1 MKKLLCLVLLASML
15 FSVLP
20 HASASTAS
28 YVSRSDFSWGVNGH
42 NRYYASYPEKNLK
55 TQVKLAAELGSKIYR
70 FNYNPVTEEDFAYLD
85 TVLAEVLAYG
95 MDMMLVLDDAQGTP
109 EAIAQRIGA
118 TAARYT
124 ASSPHGFI
132 RYLQVFGEAD
142 IPALLDSNPTD
153 VPDGS
158 RPSHYSDAVINDW
171 YGRFQSALGAIR
183 AVNTDS
189 KTVISISYLH
199 YGFLTALK
207 NKGLQW
213 DIIGLDWYAD
223 MGAFSRV
230 LTPVK
235 ANFTQDI
242 LITETNIRPSGNNT
256 YAPISTWSWLTDGM
270 AAVYAEPRVK
280 GLIFY
285 ELMDEPAISDPVEA
299 YCGLVGGTETGDV
312 TARKAIYTYIQEA
325 IGGGPR
331 QPAYPIRPPAPS
343 LLGIPLKAAI
353 LDETGDSALL
363 GNGGVAPGFH
373 FLADTVYN
381 DGVGPLD
388 LTAADAIAFDFFISD
403 YHALAAAMANTN
415 GGVTDLFFFL
425 GSTPGNRY
433 GTREGA
439 PFLNQ
444 ITGSGW
450 NHIVLPLSAFT
461 QVGTGTLDAS
471 QVSSWMLSFAG
482 PNIYTSLGAAAD
494 VEVACA
500 NICAVM
506 EPPLTMTLLDK
517 DFSSYTFPDGAA
529 YSWLWDTL
537 YSSGLPPVDLSAC
550 DTITFEFYVSD
561 YAAFTERLSGG
572 KGASDIRFT
581 LGSDSGNRYN
591 SRASVSF
598 LDQITRSGWNTVEVK
613 KDAFFV
619 NGANGQQPDWAAVS
633 TWSCYF
639 EGSAVMSPAQM
650 SGLLLGVRQV
660 GGVRL
665 TLPDEPAGIVAR
677 FGETINQTFETGATF
692 LYAFDRLCLEGM
704 TPAVDFTQA
713 DNVEFDVFVSDYS
726 ILTNSPGDLRID
738 FTSGANR
745 WEGRVPYSVSSQ
757 IQGMGWN
764 HVVLPID
771 AYVYNAGDLSAVRNV
786 MFYREGGLDASIAG
800 LNVILAN
807 FCLTNS

>member
-1 MKKLLCLVLLASML
+1 MLKL
-15 FSVLP
+15 
-20 HASASTAS
+20 
-28 YVSRSDFSWGVNGH
+28 
-42 NRYYASYPEKNLK
+42 
-55 TQVKLAAELGSKIYR
+55 
-70 FNYNPVTEEDFAYLD
+70 
-85 TVLAEVLAYG
+85 TV
-95 MDMMLVLDDAQGTP
+95 P
-109 EAIAQRIGA
+109 
-118 TAARYT
+118 
-124 ASSPHGFI
+124 
-132 RYLQVFGEAD
+132 
-142 IPALLDSNPTD
+142 
-153 VPDGS
+153 
-158 RPSHYSDAVINDW
+158 
-171 YGRFQSALGAIR
+171 
-183 AVNTDS
+183 
-189 KTVISISYLH
+189 
-199 YGFLTALK
+199 
-207 NKGLQW
+207 
-213 DIIGLDWYAD
+213 
-223 MGAFSRV
+223 
-230 LTPVK
+230 PVK

-256 YAPISTWSWLTDGM
+256 YAPLSTWNWLTDGM

-353 LDETGDSALL
+353 LDEAGDSALL

-403 YHALAAAMANTN
+403 YPALAAAMANTN

-439 PFLNQ
+439 PFLDQ

-506 EPPLTMTLLDK
+506 DPPLTMTLLDE

-537 YSSGLPPVDLSAC
+537 YGSGLPPVELSAC
-550 DTITFEFYVSD
+550 DTI
-561 YAAFTERLSGG
+561 
-572 KGASDIRFT
+572 
-581 LGSDSGNRYN
+581 
-591 SRASVSF
+591 
-598 LDQITRSGWNTVEVK
+598 
-613 KDAFFV
+613 
-619 NGANGQQPDWAAVS
+619 
-633 TWSCYF
+633 
-639 EGSAVMSPAQM
+639 MSPAQM

-665 TLPDEPAGIVAR
+665 TLPDEPAGMVAR

>member
-20 HASASTAS
+20 HASASTAN

-42 NRYYASYPEKNLK
+42 NRHYASYPEKNLK

-142 IPALLDSNPTD
+142 IPALLDSNPAD

-223 MGAFSRV
+223 MGEFSRV

-256 YAPISTWSWLTDGM
+256 YAPISTWNWLTDGM

-353 LDETGDSALL
+353 LDEAGDSALL

-403 YHALAAAMANTN
+403 YPALTAAMANTN

-439 PFLNQ
+439 PFLDR

-506 EPPLTMTLLDK
+506 DPPLTMTLLDE

-537 YSSGLPPVDLSAC
+537 YGSGLPPVELSAC
-550 DTITFEFYVSD
+550 DTI
-561 YAAFTERLSGG
+561 
-572 KGASDIRFT
+572 
-581 LGSDSGNRYN
+581 
-591 SRASVSF
+591 
-598 LDQITRSGWNTVEVK
+598 
-613 KDAFFV
+613 
-619 NGANGQQPDWAAVS
+619 
-633 TWSCYF
+633 
-639 EGSAVMSPAQM
+639 MSPAQM

-665 TLPDEPAGIVAR
+665 TLPDEPTGIVTR